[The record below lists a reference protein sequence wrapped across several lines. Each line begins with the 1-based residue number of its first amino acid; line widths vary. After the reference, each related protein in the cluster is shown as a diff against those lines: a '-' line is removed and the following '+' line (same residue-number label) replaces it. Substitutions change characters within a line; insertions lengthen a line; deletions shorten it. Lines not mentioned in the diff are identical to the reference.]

1 MTIPENSRSLL
12 KINSNV
18 GHIVCLKLKIKT
30 KFAYVLNELKVHSIK
45 ILPAQYLLG
54 APGLFWG
61 HSCMVSGEGEV
72 VETRSH
78 MCVYAWVE
86 RNKSHTRWVEQNW

>member
-30 KFAYVLNELKVHSIK
+30 KFAFVLNELKVHSIK

-54 APGLFWG
+54 RLVCSGYIDVWWQAREKWWKQGLT
-61 HSCMVSGEGEV
+61 CVSMLGLNV
-72 VETRSH
+72 T
-78 MCVYAWVE
+78 
-86 RNKSHTRWVEQNW
+86 SHTLGG